1 MKYLIKLVTPAG
13 GKVLDP
19 FNGSGST
26 GMAAVELGYEYI
38 GCELDPEYV
47 EIAKQRI
54 EGWYKQTQPKNNFDN
69 MFKVTNATK

>member
-1 MKYLIKLVTPAG
+1 
-13 GKVLDP
+13 
-19 FNGSGST
+19 
-26 GMAAVELGYEYI
+26 MAAVELGYEYI